1 MIKFINTADIHFGI
15 ENYGKIDPVLGIHSR
30 LLDFEQALNKCIDYA
45 IENKVDFF
53 LFVGDAYKTASPSPT
68 QQRLL
73 LQCFLRL
80 YSAKIPVVI
89 VVGNHDH
96 PVSFGK
102 AHSLDIFKQLPVDG
116 FNVISKPQI
125 VSLNTKSGPI
135 NIVGI
140 PWPNRSTVAMSYDH
154 LYQTST
160 EISQYLSETVNKII
174 INFAQ
179 KLDKKIPSIFAGHL
193 TVASGI

>member
-140 PWPNRSTVAMSYDH
+140 PWPNRSTLALSDRLCVSNI
-154 LYQTST
+154 
-160 EISQYLSETVNKII
+160 EISRHLSETVSKLVTH
-174 INFAQ
+174 FAQ
-179 KLDKKIPSIFAGHL
+179 KLDPQIPAVLTGHL
-193 TVASGI
+193 TV